1 MLAIRDLYLADTVR
15 HDACM
20 ACNISRPL
28 DRRLTGTSTDRGV
41 LLPFD
46 GMRRYET
53 DLPGGPQYIT
63 YQFGKWW
70 TDLREFYLEC
80 EIPTRQVDLETFFTD
95 LRSYNVYIRPNHV
108 FEMLDGRVKCK
119 TTRFKMS
126 RQIQSGVIYEI
137 VDPGDFDFSALVGFT
152 GSKSQMIGQRF
163 WGGSNQGQQTI
174 TDLQGGILYELQVT
188 GYHSGSQYAPI
199 YGRIQLIGKVW
210 AGEHWGGDTGI
221 GTYSYTS
228 DTALD
233 VFETVRV
240 THSTQLTSLETTIAT
255 HSTQLTSLETEQ
267 ATQNSQASLIIQ
279 ALQSLYLQVFGS
291 QLLISGLGLTS
302 GEQGAGAPDI
312 SDNGPILLNT

>member
-70 TDLREFYLEC
+70 TELREVYIEC
-80 EIPTRQVDLETFFTD
+80 EMPMRQVDLETFFTD

-108 FEMLDGRVKCK
+108 FEMMEGRVKCK
-119 TTRFKMS
+119 TTRFKIAK
-126 RQIQSGVIYEI
+126 QIEPYKWYEI
-137 VDPGDFDFSALVGFT
+137 GET
-152 GSKSQMIGQRF
+152 GNLNFHAIPQLNYMQQLSNTPTEQLIGVRF
-163 WGGSNQGQQTI
+163 QSNATT
-174 TDLQGGILYELQVT
+174 TDLQGAILYELHQIGWHPQSIHV
-188 GYHSGSQYAPI
+188 PI
-199 YGRIQLIGKVW
+199 YDYITLVGEVW

-221 GTYSYTS
+221 GTYRYTS
-228 DTALD
+228 DIAIPDLITTTTD
-233 VFETVRV
+233 
-240 THSTQLTSLETTIAT
+240 HSTQLATLGPTTASHASTITWLATTQTGLSTEIDALQTSLAT
-255 HSTQLTSLETEQ
+255 LQ
-267 ATQNSQASLIIQ
+267 A
-279 ALQSLYLQVFGS
+279 
-291 QLLISGLGLTS
+291 GLGVVYDDAGGTLTQT
-302 GEQGAGAPDI
+302 QGI
-312 SDNGPILLNT
+312 V

>member
-28 DRRLTGTSTDRGV
+28 DRRLTGTSTDRDV

-70 TDLREFYLEC
+70 TELRDLFLEC
-80 EIPTRQVDLETFFTD
+80 EAPGRGSELQTFFTQ

-126 RQIQSGVIYEI
+126 RQIQSGVMYEI
-137 VDPGDFDFSALVGFT
+137 VDPGNFDFAALVGFY
-152 GSKSQMIGQRF
+152 GSPSEMIGLRF
-163 WGGSNQGQQTI
+163 WGGSNQGQQSNPTT
-174 TDLQGGILYELQVT
+174 TDLQGGTLYELQVT
-188 GYHSGSQYAPI
+188 GYQSGSQYAPI
-199 YGRIQLIGKVW
+199 YGRIQLVGKVW

-221 GTYSYTS
+221 GTYRYTS
-228 DTALD
+228 DTAIPDLITTTMD
-233 VFETVRV
+233 
-240 THSTQLTSLETTIAT
+240 HSTQLATLGPTTASHASTITWLATTQTGLSTEIDALQTSLAT
-255 HSTQLTSLETEQ
+255 LQ
-267 ATQNSQASLIIQ
+267 A
-279 ALQSLYLQVFGS
+279 
-291 QLLISGLGLTS
+291 GLGVVYDDAGGTLTQT
-302 GEQGAGAPDI
+302 QGI
-312 SDNGPILLNT
+312 V

>member
-70 TDLREFYLEC
+70 TDLREVYLEC
-80 EIPTRQVDLETFFTD
+80 EMPTRQVDLETFFTD

-108 FEMLDGRVKCK
+108 FEMMEGRVKCK
-119 TTRFKMS
+119 TTRFKTS
-126 RQIQSGVIYEI
+126 SQIQSGVMYEI
-137 VDPGDFDFSALVGFT
+137 VDPGNFDFAALVGFY
-152 GSKSQMIGQRF
+152 GSPSEMIGQRF
-163 WGGSNQGQQTI
+163 WGGQQSNPTI
-174 TDLQGGILYELQVT
+174 TDLQGSILYELQVT
-188 GYHSGSQYAPI
+188 GYQSGSQYAPI
-199 YGRIQLIGKVW
+199 YGRIQLVGKVW

-221 GTYSYTS
+221 GTYRYTS
-228 DTALD
+228 DTAIPDLI
-233 VFETVRV
+233 T
-240 THSTQLTSLETTIAT
+240 TTMNHSTQLAKFRKTT
-255 HSTQLTSLETEQ
+255 
-267 ATQNSQASLIIQ
+267 
-279 ALQSLYLQVFGS
+279 
-291 QLLISGLGLTS
+291 
-302 GEQGAGAPDI
+302 
-312 SDNGPILLNT
+312 